1 MTLTT
6 GEATT
11 GGTAA
16 EPDLATPAAVP
27 GGTASAALG
36 GAVTAGATVPATG
49 PSIARALVMGT
60 LAGFVFVV
68 ALVTGVGILSDL
80 EPMGALGLGVFIGM
94 WGGAGFGFMTAG
106 ALSLARHTDA
116 EHAAAAAHP

>member
-11 GGTAA
+11 GGTPAQS
-16 EPDLATPAAVP
+16 DLAIAAAAPDDAASTSRGGAPVAPAAP
-27 GGTASAALG
+27 AA
-36 GAVTAGATVPATG
+36 G
-49 PSIARALVMGT
+49 PSIGRALVLGT
-60 LAGFVFVV
+60 VAGFVFVV

-116 EHAAAAAHP
+116 EHAAAAMHP